1 MFDKLL
7 ENLNLDEIAGKLG
20 LPADQIQSLTESLTA
35 NMGQGGDTM
44 AALMQ
49 TAEQHGLP
57 VEKLQEMLGGL
68 SGGGAD
74 DLLGKVSG
82 MLGGGESG
90 GLGGLAD
97 AAKGLFG
104 KS

>member
-7 ENLNLDEIAGKLG
+7 GNLNLDEIAGKFG
-20 LPADQIQSLTESLTA
+20 LPADQILSLTESLSATLS
-35 NMGQGGDTM
+35 GDGDKM

-49 TAEQHGLP
+49 AAEQHGLP
-57 VEKLQEMLGGL
+57 VDKIQEMLGGL
-68 SGGGAD
+68 GGGSAD
-74 DLLGKVSG
+74 DLLGKVGG
-82 MLGGGESG
+82 MLGGDDS

-97 AAKGLFG
+97 AAKGFFG

>member
-20 LPADQIQSLTESLTA
+20 LPADQIKSLTESLTA
-35 NMGQGGDTM
+35 NLGEGGDTM

-49 TAEQHGLP
+49 TAERHGLP
-57 VEKLQEMLGGL
+57 VDKLQEMLGNL
-68 SGGGAD
+68 GGNGAD
-74 DLLGKVSG
+74 DLLGKVG
-82 MLGGGESG
+82 GLLGSEG

-97 AAKGLFG
+97 AAKGMFG
-104 KS
+104 KN

>member
-7 ENLNLDEIAGKLG
+7 ENMNLEEIAGKLG

-49 TAEQHGLP
+49 TAEQHGLS
-57 VEKLQEMLGGL
+57 VDKIQEMLGGL
-68 SGGGAD
+68 GGGGAE
-74 DLLGKVSG
+74 DLLGKVG
-82 MLGGGESG
+82 GLLGGEG

-97 AAKGLFG
+97 AAKGMFG

>member
-7 ENLNLDEIAGKLG
+7 ENLDLDAIAGKLG
-20 LPADQIQSLTESLTA
+20 LPADQIKSLTETLSA
-35 NMGQGGDTM
+35 NMGAGGDKM
-44 AALMQ
+44 AALMK

-68 SGGGAD
+68 GGGAD
-74 DLLGKVSG
+74 DLLSKAGSL
-82 MLGGGESG
+82 LGEG

-104 KS
+104 KE

>member
-20 LPADQIQSLTESLTA
+20 LPADQIKSLTESLTA
-35 NMGQGGDTM
+35 NMGEGGDKM

-57 VEKLQEMLGGL
+57 VEKIQEMLGGL
-68 SGGGAD
+68 GGGAD
-74 DLLGKVSG
+74 DLLGKVGG
-82 MLGGGESG
+82 MLGGEGG

>member
-20 LPADQIQSLTESLTA
+20 LPADQIKSLTESLSA
-35 NMGQGGDTM
+35 NMGQGGDMM

-49 TAEQHGLP
+49 TAQQHGLP
-57 VEKLQEMLGGL
+57 VEKLQEMLGNL
-68 SGGGAD
+68 GGGAD
-74 DLLGKVSG
+74 DILGK
-82 MLGGGESG
+82 MGGLLSGESG

-104 KS
+104 KD

>member
-7 ENLNLDEIAGKLG
+7 DNLNLDEIAGKFG
-20 LPADQIQSLTESLTA
+20 LPADQIKALTDSLTA
-35 NMGQGGDTM
+35 NMGEGGDKM

-57 VEKLQEMLGGL
+57 VEKIQEMLGGL
-68 SGGGAD
+68 GGGAD
-74 DLLGKVSG
+74 DLLGKVGG
-82 MLGGGESG
+82 MLGGEGG